1 MNNNNIETTAE
12 EIKKDTPVG
21 EDAKKEEPTAGVK
34 PEVKKDVPKPEV
46 KETPAYE
53 KLLLVRAEEER
64 KTHKT
69 SRAVLWGL
77 LGLSA
82 ISVGIQAY
90 GELRK

>member
-1 MNNNNIETTAE
+1 MNKDNNNVETTAE
-12 EIKKDTPVG
+12 EIKKDQHAEG
-21 EDAKKEEPTAGVK
+21 EK

-46 KETPAYE
+46 KKETPAYD
-53 KLLLVRAEEER
+53 KLLLVRAEEEK

-69 SRAVLWGL
+69 MRAVLWGL

-90 GELRK
+90 GELNK